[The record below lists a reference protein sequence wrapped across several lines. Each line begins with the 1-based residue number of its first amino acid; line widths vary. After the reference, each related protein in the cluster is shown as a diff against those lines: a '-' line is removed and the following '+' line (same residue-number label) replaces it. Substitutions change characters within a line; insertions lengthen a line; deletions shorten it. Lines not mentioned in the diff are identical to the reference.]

1 MALGGERSLWSSISE
16 GDQSDMS
23 KAKVI
28 VAVFVSVLALSALAS
43 STASA
48 ATVGWLVNG
57 TLLTGTQ
64 TQALA
69 TTAFVDEVGKLEFS
83 GITITC
89 KATNLVGVNAQ
100 IQAPNRGS
108 ATSLIFNECSAEG
121 ANCTLSAGMNKTI
134 GTEPLLTEA
143 TLDGLLAV
151 SGVFTPK
158 TGKTFATLKLQGS
171 LCAETAKL
179 PVKGTVPWLAPTGQ
193 DERTLQL
200 LSVNVPITGGTLE
213 VGNSPASLKGSI
225 LIKLSNSL
233 PWSFM

>member
-1 MALGGERSLWSSISE
+1 
-16 GDQSDMS
+16 MS

-28 VAVFVSVLALSALAS
+28 VAAFIAVLALSALAS

-48 ATVGWLVNG
+48 ATPGWLVNG

-69 TTAFVDEVGKLEFS
+69 TTALVDEVGVLTFGSIK
-83 GITITC
+83 ITC
-89 KATNLVGVNAQ
+89 SATALSGVTPQ
-100 IQAPNRGS
+100 IEASNKGS
-108 ATSLIFNECSAEG
+108 AASLIFKTCTAEG
-121 ANCTLSAGMNKTI
+121 ENCKLSSAMAGTI
-134 GTEPLLTEA
+134 GTLPITTEA
-143 TLDGLLAV
+143 TLDGVLAV
-151 SGVFTPK
+151 QGVFKPK
-158 TGKTFATLKLQGS
+158 TGNTFATLKLEGE

-179 PVKGTVPWLAPTGQ
+179 PVKGVAAWLAPTGQ

-200 LSVNVPITGGTLE
+200 LGVNVAKSPVELE
-213 VGNSPASLKGSI
+213 VGNTPASLKGSI

>member
-1 MALGGERSLWSSISE
+1 
-16 GDQSDMS
+16 MS

-28 VAVFVSVLALSALAS
+28 VAVFISVLALSALAS

-48 ATVGWLVNG
+48 ETSGWLVKG

-69 TTAFVDEVGKLEFS
+69 TTAAVDEVGVLEFS

-89 KATNLVGVNAQ
+89 SATALNGTSPQLE
-100 IQAPNRGS
+100 APNKGS
-108 ATSLIFNECSAEG
+108 ATSLIFKTCVATGE
-121 ANCTLSAGMNKTI
+121 NCTLSSAMKETI
-134 GTEPLLTEA
+134 GTLPISTEV
-143 TLDGLLAV
+143 TLDGRLAV
-151 SGVFTPK
+151 SGAFKPT
-158 TGKTFATLKLQGS
+158 TGNVFATLKFEGS

-179 PVKGTVPWLAPTGQ
+179 PVKGRVAWLAPTGRS
-193 DERTLQL
+193 ERTLQL
-200 LSVNVPITGGTLE
+200 LSVNVAKSPVELE
-213 VGNSPASLKGSI
+213 LGNAPASLRGSI